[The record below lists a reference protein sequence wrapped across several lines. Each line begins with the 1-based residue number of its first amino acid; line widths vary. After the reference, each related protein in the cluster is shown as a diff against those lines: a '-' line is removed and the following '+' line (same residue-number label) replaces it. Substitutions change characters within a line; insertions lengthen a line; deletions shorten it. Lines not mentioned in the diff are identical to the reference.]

1 MAKIVHGNDEQLVS
15 HFVGFERA
23 VKQNDGLVHST
34 NSLGDSRKVRERRF
48 REGEHQERALPCPN
62 TNSVVLVWDGEVWAV
77 RVVDI
82 DSRIKFVLVVQCFDG
97 GVLVPSCIPVLLFDV
112 VGNLAVVGRV
122 GQTVGSI
129 NEASTEKLL
138 IDEPRILYRSTRDF
152 SSFDNPRRP
161 CMSGRTNQLRPS
173 QAGSTRSVVSVCA

>member
-48 REGEHQERALPCPN
+48 REGEHQERASL
-62 TNSVVLVWDGEVWAV
+62 VWAV